1 MKIHW
6 ILIALLMLSACYT
19 GEVITVDTAIDTSK
33 PLAIIQ
39 EPAAPQ
45 EQPLAPTPPQEETP
59 IEEPAPEPR
68 YEAPTS
74 TATTYTGTVI
84 VKTGPSSYRVRLPT
98 NRELRILTR
107 EQLQPDDKITFTID
121 SEGTATILAITERPT
136 DRTRY

>member
-1 MKIHW
+1 MKTTRYI
-6 ILIALLMLSACYT
+6 ILLFILTLFLGSCYT
-19 GEVITVDTAIDTSK
+19 GEVVTINTITDEQQPIETPT
-33 PLAIIQ
+33 II
-39 EPAAPQ
+39 EPIIIT
-45 EQPLAPTPPQEETP
+45 PTPEQQPT
-59 IEEPAPEPR
+59 ITEPKENRYIAPE
-68 YEAPTS
+68 T
-74 TATTYTGTVI
+74 TITTYTGTVL